1 MSDSQPTPQ
10 DEARPIPSI
19 SEITEYGKTHTPE
32 EMETFWRERVYQ
44 GDRMPQ
50 FTLRAVLT
58 GGLLGGAMSIA
69 HVYTTVKLGWSFGVA
84 ITASVLSFLI
94 WRGIGLATNTRE
106 MSILETNCM
115 QSTASAAGYSTGST
129 LVTAFGAMLLI
140 TGEHYPW
147 HVAAVW
153 TFLTALLG
161 TAIAIPMKRQMIN
174 REQLPFP
181 SGIAAAET
189 LKALYGRGADAFRKA
204 MALVWSLV
212 IGMVLAFLRTAEWQ
226 KLVDWKIKIPEL
238 VPFGGHVRGI
248 PSSTLPVFGFEPS
261 LLLIGAG
268 MITGLRVSLSMLA
281 GSCLL
286 YFAIGPMVIEND
298 RVIMEQYA
306 QTAASPDKPVTGEMA
321 SVTDLDTTK
330 TEEQA
335 KPADGDSGP
344 PFKVVQESKAT
355 APAGPILSIP
365 PRKNP
370 ETGEVVGYPLTRW
383 SLWAGTSLMVM
394 ASLTSVALQWRTM
407 ARAFKRTDNA
417 GAAQDDGIEVP
428 SSWFWK
434 LFLPIAAL
442 TVLAEWYFFEISL
455 LNGTIA
461 IVLSVALSLVA
472 CRATGETDT
481 NPVGAMGKIAQLL
494 YAVLSP
500 KNVQVNLMT
509 ASIAANAAS
518 SSADLLTDLKSGYL
532 LGANP
537 RKQILAQLVGVFF
550 GTLTIIPAWYLMI
563 PNKEALEK
571 YNPPATNMW
580 KAVAELLTKGVDQ
593 LPQTALYGIIIG
605 GAIGIILP
613 ILDRLLPPNVKRFMP
628 SAMGLGLGWIVP
640 FANSF
645 SFAIGAVIAW
655 AWEKG
660 HKRSAEDYNV
670 PIASGF
676 VAGESLMSAAIA
688 MFQTISDVLAK
699 TPES

>member
-1 MSDSQPTPQ
+1 MSDSQPTLQ
-10 DEARPIPSI
+10 DEDRQIPSI

-212 IGMVLAFLRTAEWQ
+212 IGMVLAFLRTAEWG
-226 KLVDWKIKIPEL
+226 KLADWKIKIPEL

-286 YFAIGPMVIEND
+286 YFAIGPMVIEHDKMLMD
-298 RVIMEQYA
+298 RAA
-306 QTAASPDKPVTGEMA
+306 QVAADNPD
-321 SVTDLDTTK
+321 
-330 TEEQA
+330 
-335 KPADGDSGP
+335 
-344 PFKVVQESKAT
+344 
-355 APAGPILSIP
+355 APKPILSIP
-365 PRKNP
+365 PRRNP
-370 ETGEVVGYPLTRW
+370 ETGEVAGYSLTRW

-455 LNGTIA
+455 VNGTIA

-537 RKQILAQLVGVFF
+537 RKQFLAQLVGVFF

-655 AWEKG
+655 GWEKA

-688 MFQTISDVLAK
+688 MFQTIAGMLNT

>member
-1 MSDSQPTPQ
+1 MSDAQPHATDDPV
-10 DEARPIPSI
+10 EIPSI
-19 SEITEYGKTHTPE
+19 HEITEYGKTHTPE
-32 EMETFWRERVYQ
+32 EMDKYWRERVYQ

-94 WRGIGLATNTRE
+94 WRVIGVATHTRE

-189 LKALYGRGADAFRKA
+189 LRALYGRGQEAVRKA
-204 MALVWSLV
+204 MALVWSLF
-212 IGMVLAFLRTAEWQ
+212 IGMVLAFLRTAEWGWLE
-226 KLVDWKIKIPEL
+226 KLKIKIPEL
-238 VPFGGHVRGI
+238 IQFPGSVRGI
-248 PSSTLPVFGFEPS
+248 PSTALPVFGFEPS

-286 YFAIGPMVIEND
+286 YFAIGPLVIEQD
-298 RVIMEQYA
+298 RAIMEQAA
-306 QTAASPDKPVTGEMA
+306 QTASANPDA
-321 SVTDLDTTK
+321 
-330 TEEQA
+330 
-335 KPADGDSGP
+335 
-344 PFKVVQESKAT
+344 
-355 APAGPILSIP
+355 APPILSIP

-394 ASLTSVALQWRTM
+394 SSLTSVALQWRTM
-407 ARAFKRTDNA
+407 ARAFNRSKGNA
-417 GAAQDDGIEVP
+417 ATQDDGIEVP
-428 SSWFWK
+428 NSWFWR
-434 LFLPIAAL
+434 LFLPLSAL
-442 TVLAEWYFFEISL
+442 TIFAEWYFFEISI

-461 IVLSVALSLVA
+461 ILLSLVLSMVA

-537 RKQILAQLVGVFF
+537 RKQFLAQLIGVFF
-550 GTLTIIPAWYLMI
+550 GTITIIPAWYLMI

-580 KAVAELLTKGVDQ
+580 KAVAELLTQGVDK
-593 LPQTALYGIIIG
+593 LPKTALYGIVIG
-605 GAIGIILP
+605 GAIGMILP
-613 ILDRLLPPNVKRFMP
+613 ILDRLLPTKVKRFMP
-628 SAMGLGLGWIVP
+628 SAMGIGLGWVVP

-655 AWEKG
+655 AWEKKS
-660 HKRSAEDYNV
+660 KRTAEDYNV

-676 VAGESLMSAAIA
+676 VAGESLMAAAVA
-688 MFQTISDVLAK
+688 MFQTIAGMFAK
-699 TPES
+699 